1 MDTIKEDRFRRFEMN
16 KFNEVVVVEK
26 KVCLTLRG
34 AGQSSRDALECC
46 GARLTAE
53 EMVSM

>member
-26 KVCLTLRG
+26 KVCLALRG
-34 AGQSSRDALECC
+34 AGQSSRGALECC
-46 GARLTAE
+46 GARFTAE
-53 EMVSM
+53 EMMSM